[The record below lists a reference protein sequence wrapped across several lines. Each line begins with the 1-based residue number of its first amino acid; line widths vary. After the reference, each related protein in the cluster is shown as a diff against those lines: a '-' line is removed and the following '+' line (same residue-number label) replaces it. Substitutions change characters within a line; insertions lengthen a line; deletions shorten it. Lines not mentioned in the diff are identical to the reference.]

1 MKFLLKFL
9 LPNFGESPTI
19 LKKNNIVVGSVTTW
33 LGFKSITKTTSF
45 EGHHVNNIIENKAC
59 IKSILNHSNFIKV
72 FYCDYQ
78 FKSRNIRQYIT
89 NMEKDKK
96 NLVRLLFKD
105 KTFELS
111 FLNKIDMML

>member
-1 MKFLLKFL
+1 MICEVAKKRSLYITLEFERCIEFDPLHRMKFLLKFL

-19 LKKNNIVVGSVTTW
+19 LKRDNIVVGSVTTW

-72 FYCDYQ
+72 FYCDY
-78 FKSRNIRQYIT
+78 
-89 NMEKDKK
+89 
-96 NLVRLLFKD
+96 
-105 KTFELS
+105 
-111 FLNKIDMML
+111 